1 MTEGTSSAQTETL
14 GSETKTTSNKMLL
27 LLLLLLLV
35 MMMVD
40 VTIVTSPQTAVKKQL
55 ADASVAAIT
64 VAVIIVAV
72 MIVIMILEIVIITST
87 GKVVLAEIKEGNTQQ
102 PTYLCN
108 V

>member
-14 GSETKTTSNKMLL
+14 GSETKATSNKMLL
-27 LLLLLLLV
+27 LLV
-35 MMMVD
+35 MMMMVH
-40 VTIVTSPQTAVKKQL
+40 VIIVIGPQTAVKKQL

-102 PTYLCN
+102 TTYLYN

>member
-14 GSETKTTSNKMLL
+14 GSETKTTTNEM
-27 LLLLLLLV
+27 LLLLLV
-35 MMMVD
+35 MMVD
-40 VTIVTSPQTAVKKQL
+40 VTIVISPQTAVKKQL

>member
-14 GSETKTTSNKMLL
+14 GSETKATSNKMLL
-27 LLLLLLLV
+27 LLV
-35 MMMVD
+35 MMMMVH
-40 VTIVTSPQTAVKKQL
+40 VIIVIGPQTAVKKQL

-64 VAVIIVAV
+64 AAIIMVV
-72 MIVIMILEIVIITST
+72 VMILEIEIITSA